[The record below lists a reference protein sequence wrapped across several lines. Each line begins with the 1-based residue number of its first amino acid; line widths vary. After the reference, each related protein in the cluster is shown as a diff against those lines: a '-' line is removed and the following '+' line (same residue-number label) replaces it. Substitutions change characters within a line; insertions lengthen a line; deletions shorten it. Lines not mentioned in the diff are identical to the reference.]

1 MRSWSLAL
9 YCSDGEEAAPKLISF
24 WKECLEVL
32 GRGGRERRRRL
43 YSACWFPHID
53 ESVLPEGGGS
63 GLGLGREGSF
73 AEAAAYALYRSPQLS
88 AEARK
93 EFPKPKSEWL

>member
-9 YCSDGEEAAPKLISF
+9 YCSDGEEAAPKLSF

-63 GLGLGREGSF
+63 GLDLGLEGSF
-73 AEAAAYALYRSPQLS
+73 AEAASLYRSPQLS

-93 EFPKPKSEWL
+93 EFPKLKSEWL